1 MLTERSRV
9 RRMPERGYYDRDTIH
24 SILNAAFLCH
34 VGFVHE
40 GAPMVIPTAFG
51 LDGAKNTLYIHGS
64 AASRMQREL
73 GEGIAVCITVTV
85 LDGLVLARSGFN
97 SSMNYRSVVV
107 LGRAMPVS
115 GDEEKTRALAII
127 SEQILRGRW
136 KDVRG
141 PNPRELKATSVLRLP
156 ITEASA
162 KVRSGPPHDD
172 AEDYALDVWA
182 GVLPV
187 LRGFGEAEPD
197 PELRDGIAVPEYVKR
212 GDVG

>member
-1 MLTERSRV
+1 MLTDRTRV
-9 RRMPERGYYDRDTIH
+9 RRIPERGHYDRGTIH
-24 SILNAAFLCH
+24 SILSAAFLCH

-40 GAPMVIPTAFG
+40 GAPLVIPTAFG
-51 LDGAKNTLYIHGS
+51 LDAEQDTLYIHGS
-64 AASRMQREL
+64 AASRMQRDL
-73 GEGIAVCITVTV
+73 AAGIAVCLTVTV

-107 LGRAMPVS
+107 LGQATPVTGAS
-115 GDEEKTRALAII
+115 EKTRALAII

-141 PNPRELKATSVLRLP
+141 PNPRELKATSVLRLAL
-156 ITEASA
+156 TEASA

-172 AEDYALDVWA
+172 AEDYALDAWA

-197 PELRDGIAVPEYVKR
+197 PKLRAGIAVPAYVKR
-212 GDVG
+212 